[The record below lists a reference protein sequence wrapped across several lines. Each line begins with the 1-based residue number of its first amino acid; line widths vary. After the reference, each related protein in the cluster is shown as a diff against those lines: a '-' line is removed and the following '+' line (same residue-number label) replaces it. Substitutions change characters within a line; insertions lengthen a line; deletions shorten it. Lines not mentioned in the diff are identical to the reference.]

1 MSSGV
6 AAGGGT
12 ILLVE
17 DEEDIA
23 TLVRT
28 YLEQDGFDVIWT
40 TRGVEGLLALE
51 RNDIC
56 LAILDLQLPDTDGLD
71 LCRAIRERSRLPIV
85 IVTARDEEIDRIT
98 GLELGADDY
107 VTKPFSP
114 RELVARVHAVLRR
127 AEPVTDEADVVSGGD
142 VVLDRGGRTVLV
154 DGRSVELTGKEFDL
168 LAFLLDHP
176 GFVMSRERLLEQVWG
191 MEFAGGTRT
200 VDVHVAQ
207 VRKKLGRPG
216 LIRTVRGSGY
226 KSSPQAPVAAAAR
239 SATSGESASR

>member
-1 MSSGV
+1 MSGG
-6 AAGGGT
+6 AARGGT

-28 YLEQDGFDVIWT
+28 YLERDGFSVIWAA
-40 TRGVEGLLALE
+40 RGADGLRALDE
-51 RNDIC
+51 HDIR
-56 LAILDLQLPDTDGLD
+56 LAILDLQLPDADGLD
-71 LCRAIRERSRLPIV
+71 LCHTIRQASRLPIV
-85 IVTARDEEIDRIT
+85 IVTARDEEIDRIM

-127 AEPVTDEADVVSGGD
+127 AEPDAGDELVAAGD
-142 VVLDRGGRTVLV
+142 IVLEHAGRTVSV
-154 DGRSVELTGKEFDL
+154 AGSEVELTSMEFDL
-168 LAFLLDHP
+168 LAFLLAHP
-176 GFVMSRERLLEQVWG
+176 GIVMSRERLLERVWG
-191 MEFAGGTRT
+191 LSFPGGTRT

-207 VRKKLGRPG
+207 LRRKLDRPD

-226 KSSPQAPVAAAAR
+226 KAVA
-239 SATSGESASR
+239 